1 MKEKLIEII
10 KEASEIL
17 KEGFYSSKEVNFKGK
32 KDLVNKNI
40 VTGKQI
46 GRAHV

>member
-32 KDLVNKNI
+32 KKDLVTKYDVAVENF
-40 VTGKQI
+40 
-46 GRAHV
+46 